1 MKKATAPRPRN
12 ASSDRAKPTH
22 GQKAER
28 PPTTRMTKLES
39 GLTEMQEAFC
49 RHFVYDFL
57 TQTEAA
63 ERAGYTDPAPVAS
76 RFMNGRDFPKI
87 VERIRELEKDLASQH
102 AVTYESHITQLARI
116 RDLAIAAGS
125 YAPAATAEKQRGMAA
140 GLYISRSEI
149 LVGRIDQMS
158 REDVVKEI
166 QKLTAEFP
174 ALREAMLPMKEI
186 NNVRDR
192 KEDVPVLLEG
202 FATSPMDKG

>member
-12 ASSDRAKPTH
+12 ASSDRAKIKH
-22 GQKAER
+22 GQKLEK
-28 PPTTRMTKLES
+28 PPKTRLTKLES

-63 ERAGYTDPAPVAS
+63 VKAGYQDAAVVAS
-76 RFMNGRDFPKI
+76 RFMNGRDYPKV
-87 VERIRELEKDLASQH
+87 VERIREMEKDLASQH

-140 GLYISRSEI
+140 GLYITRSEI

-166 QKLTAEFP
+166 QKLQAEFP

-186 NNVRDR
+186 NGVRDR
-192 KEDVPVLLEG
+192 KEDVSILLEG
-202 FATSPMDKG
+202 SATRPVDES

>member
-22 GQKAER
+22 GQKVER

-39 GLTEMQEAFC
+39 GLTEMQEKFC

-57 TQTEAA
+57 TQTESA

-186 NNVRDR
+186 NSVRYR

-202 FATSPMDKG
+202 SAIDPMDES